1 MTRLLIVEDDEFI
14 LSLLR
19 TTLANAGY
27 ETVGAESG
35 ELAWEML
42 QADQNFRLLLLDRQL
57 PGMDGLTLLKKIKAD
72 ERLSQIPV
80 IMETGMNDAESILEG
95 LSAGA
100 YYYLTKPVHAKLL
113 LAVVAAAL
121 NQVRE
126 AQEMRA
132 ALDNAGQALKYL
144 DNGTFTYRTLDES
157 RLIAQGLA
165 KAFPEPE
172 RVVTGLTE
180 LMVNAV
186 EHGNLGITYAEKSQ
200 LMQEGNWYEEVQRR
214 LSAPEY
220 AGYRVTVDWERGP
233 EALSVR
239 IRDQGQGFDWQNY
252 LEFSAE
258 RAFDVHGRGIAMA
271 KMMSFDAL
279 AYEGNGNTVLV
290 QIHTAPRYPGP

>member
-19 TTLANAGY
+19 TTLASAGY
-27 ETVGAESG
+27 DPVSAENG

-42 QADQNFRLLLLDRQL
+42 QRDQDFRLLLLDRQL

-72 ERLSQIPV
+72 ERLSRIPV
-80 IMETGMNDAESILEG
+80 IMETGMNDAESVLEG
-95 LSAGA
+95 LNAGA

-113 LAVVAAAL
+113 LTVVAAAL

-132 ALDNAGQALKYL
+132 ALEGAGQALKYL
-144 DNGTFTYRTLDES
+144 DRGTFTYRTLDES

-165 KAFPEPE
+165 KAFPDPE

-186 EHGNLGITYAEKSQ
+186 EHGNLGITYAEKSK

-271 KMMSFDAL
+271 RLMSFDAL
-279 AYEGNGNTVLV
+279 LYEGNGNTVLV
-290 QIHTAPRYPGP
+290 QINLSS

>member
-1 MTRLLIVEDDEFI
+1 LTRLLIVEDDEFI